1 MALTD
6 IRILLKEAAEDRRAV
21 GAFNVCSIEMIYG
34 CVTAAEELD
43 TPIILQVAESR
54 LQTTPLFIL
63 GPAMIAAA
71 KSASVPI
78 AVQFDHG
85 KSMDRIR
92 EALDLGFTS
101 IMFDGSSLPMEEN
114 IEKTRFFADLAH
126 RYGAACEGE
135 IGSLGVGEAGETQKA
150 AFTDPDEAV
159 IFAERTGV
167 DALAVAIGNAHGV
180 YAGTPVFHFEVLQK
194 IREKS
199 GIPLVLHGGS
209 GSGEEQ
215 FRRCIRDGV
224 QKINI
229 ATANFMA
236 DARARARTGGEDFFA
251 MSRAALEAVRL
262 TTREHIRIFGIRKEF

>member
-6 IRILLKEAAEDRRAV
+6 IRLLLKEAAEDRRAV

-34 CVTAAEELD
+34 CVTAAEELA

-54 LQTTPLFIL
+54 LETTPLFIL
-63 GPAMIAAA
+63 GPAMISAA
-71 KSASVPI
+71 KAASVPI

-85 KSMDRIR
+85 KNMDRIR
-92 EALDLGFTS
+92 EALELGFTS
-101 IMFDGSSLPMEEN
+101 IMYDGSSLPMEEN
-114 IEKTRFFADLAH
+114 IRNTRFFADLAH
-126 RYGAACEGE
+126 QYGAACEGE
-135 IGSLGVGEAGETQKA
+135 IGCLGVGEAGEIQKA
-150 AFTDPDEAV
+150 AFTDPDEAL

-180 YAGTPVFHFEVLQK
+180 YKGTPVFHFEVLQK
-194 IREKS
+194 IREQS
-199 GIPLVLHGGS
+199 SIPLVLHGGS

-215 FRRCIRDGV
+215 FRKCIRDGV